1 MKKIVNIAYYG
12 NRPVVIA
19 RPQIRKEPAAASQ
32 QPQGGQTPNKGVL
45 LQFPRASQGP
55 LFAAAL
61 ASAAIL
67 LSLVPAIHI

>member
-19 RPQIRKEPAAASQ
+19 RPQIRKEPAASLQ
-32 QPQGGQTPNKGVL
+32 QPQGGKTPNKGVL

-61 ASAAIL
+61 ASATVL
-67 LSLVPAIHI
+67 LSLFPVIHI